1 MCKEI
6 FMYDELL
13 YRVSFYKNGVKH
25 FMRGYHNLL
34 TNDYKVVIV
43 IPHLYCDTDRSIE
56 VYNNTFDTLEELKQK
71 LESIYLFNEGKRINI
86 EDFGA

>member
-13 YRVSFYKNGVKH
+13 YRVSFYRNGVRH

-86 EDFGA
+86 EDFKA

>member
-86 EDFGA
+86 EDFKA